1 MYSHFQSCHVTTT
14 TCASPGKEWR
24 MGLETVQCGVEF
36 NKTTVVV
43 VCAGGWDIF
52 SDSATQ
58 YLLSF
63 GGKMV
68 GATITCDHLDVLT
81 IIVNK

>member
-1 MYSHFQSCHVTTT
+1 
-14 TCASPGKEWR
+14 

-58 YLLSF
+58 YLLSLA
-63 GGKMV
+63 GGWSV
-68 GATITCDHLDVLT
+68 RQSTCDHLDVLT